1 MSYAGIGGVGLASA
15 TNTNTDTSA
24 RIHTTARLSLNIYHS
39 LADPMLVRNNKA
51 EFRAIKEEIALGI
64 SRPYN
69 PLGLAYNDQRGLPP
83 VFTNTAV
90 MNTGKS
96 DDLMK
101 WYIKFYD
108 CRSEEERIE
117 QCKRPCTVKGLAYY
131 PSELYFAGIVMSDA
145 EADPIHHD
153 NALTLMIGGKITI
166 KNGRFAIEAGEEV
179 MWYFEEEAEAGL
191 FDDFGLR
198 VKRAVNS
205 SSFMNQ
211 ELEYVNPTT
220 AAMMKIRDHDYAER
234 ALMKRPV
241 FIKPYRI
248 GVDSLGATAYDEKR
262 KIGIACYS
270 AGSYE
275 RVDIKIG
282 RSLL

>member
-1 MSYAGIGGVGLASA
+1 MSYQTVGGVGLASA

-24 RIHTTARLSLNIYHS
+24 RIHTTARLCLSIYNS

-69 PLGLAYNDQRGLPP
+69 PFGLSYNDQRGLPP

-90 MNTGKS
+90 MNSGRP

-117 QCKRPCTVKGLAYY
+117 QCKKPCIVKGLSYY

-166 KNGRFAIEAGEEV
+166 KNGRYAIEAGEEV
-179 MWYFEEEAEAGL
+179 MWYFEEEAEAGM
-191 FDDFGLR
+191 FDDHGLR
-198 VKRAVNS
+198 VKRIT
-205 SSFMNQ
+205 MNGND
-211 ELEYVNPTT
+211 EVEYVNPTS
-220 AAMMKIRDHDYAER
+220 ASMMKIRDHEYAER
-234 ALMKRPV
+234 AIMKRPV

-248 GVDSLGATAYDEKR
+248 GVDCLGATAYDEKR
-262 KIGIACYS
+262 KIGVACYS
-270 AGSYE
+270 AGGYE

-282 RSLL
+282 RSML

>member
-1 MSYAGIGGVGLASA
+1 MSYQGIGGVGMASA

-24 RIHTTARLSLNIYHS
+24 RIHTTARLCLNIYNS

-83 VFTNTAV
+83 VFTNSAV
-90 MNTGKS
+90 MNTGKP

-108 CRSEEERIE
+108 CRSEEERIDH
-117 QCKRPCTVKGLAYY
+117 CKKPCTVKGLNYY

-179 MWYFEEEAEAGL
+179 MWYFEEEAEAGM
-191 FDDFGLR
+191 FDDYGLR
-198 VKRAVNS
+198 VKRNVN
-205 SSFMNQ
+205 Q
-211 ELEYVNPTT
+211 QQGEVEYINPTS

-241 FIKPYRI
+241 FVKPYRI
-248 GVDSLGATAYDEKR
+248 GVDSIGATAYDERR
-262 KIGIACYS
+262 KIGVACYS

-282 RSLL
+282 RSMF

>member
-1 MSYAGIGGVGLASA
+1 MSYQGIGGVGLASA

-24 RIHTTARLSLNIYHS
+24 RIHTTARLCLSIYNS

-69 PLGLAYNDQRGLPP
+69 QLGLAYNEQRGLPP

-90 MNTGKS
+90 MNSGKP

-108 CRSEEERIE
+108 CRSERERIE
-117 QCKRPCTVKGLAYY
+117 HCKKPCTVKGLAYY

-166 KNGRFAIEAGEEV
+166 KNGRYSIEAGEEV
-179 MWYFEEEAEAGL
+179 MWYFEEEAEAGM
-191 FDDFGLR
+191 FDDNGLR
-198 VKRAVNS
+198 VKRISNVGDNGDV
-205 SSFMNQ
+205 
-211 ELEYVNPTT
+211 EYVNPTS
-220 AAMMKIRDHDYAER
+220 ASMMKIRDHEYAER

-248 GVDSLGATAYDEKR
+248 GVDSIGATAYDEKR
-262 KIGIACYS
+262 KIGVACYS

>member
-1 MSYAGIGGVGLASA
+1 MSYSGAGVGIASA

-24 RIHTTARLSLNIYHS
+24 RIHTTARVCLNVYNS
-39 LADPMLVRNNKA
+39 LADPVVVRNNKA
-51 EFRAIKEEIALGI
+51 EFRAIKEEIALGL

-69 PLGLAYNDQRGLPP
+69 PLGLSFSDQRGLPP
-83 VFTNTAV
+83 IFTNTAV
-90 MNTGKS
+90 MNTGKP

-108 CRSEEERIE
+108 CRTEQERIE
-117 QCKRPCTVKGLAYY
+117 HCKTPCMVKGQPYY

-166 KNGRFAIEAGEEV
+166 KNGRYPVHAFEEV
-179 MWYFEEEAEAGL
+179 MWYFEDEAEAGM
-191 FDDFGLR
+191 FDDEGMR
-198 VKRAVNS
+198 VKRDS
-205 SSFMNQ
+205 SSDASI
-211 ELEYVNPTT
+211 EYVNPTS
-220 AAMMKIRDHDYAER
+220 AAMMKIRDHNYAER
-234 ALMKRPV
+234 AIMKRPV

-248 GVDSLGATAYDEKR
+248 GLHSMGATAYDEKR

-270 AGSYE
+270 AGCYE

-282 RSLL
+282 RALL

>member
-1 MSYAGIGGVGLASA
+1 MI
-15 TNTNTDTSA
+15 
-24 RIHTTARLSLNIYHS
+24 
-39 LADPMLVRNNKA
+39 VRNNKA

-69 PLGLAYNDQRGLPP
+69 PLGLCYSDQRGLPP
-83 VFTNTAV
+83 VFTNSAV
-90 MNTGKS
+90 MNAGKP

-117 QCKRPCTVKGLAYY
+117 HCKKSCTVKGLAYY

-166 KNGRFAIEAGEEV
+166 KNGRFAVEAGEEM
-179 MWYFEEEAEAGL
+179 MWYFEEEAEAGM
-191 FDDFGLR
+191 FDEYGLR
-198 VKRAVNS
+198 VKRITNGGDQGEV
-205 SSFMNQ
+205 
-211 ELEYVNPTT
+211 EYVNPTT

-234 ALMKRPV
+234 AIMKRPV
-241 FIKPYRI
+241 FVKPYRI
-248 GVDSLGATAYDEKR
+248 GVDSIGATAYDERR
-262 KIGIACYS
+262 KIGVACYS
-270 AGSYE
+270 AGCYE

-282 RSLL
+282 RSML